1 MGHNYCQ
8 VQNPRKYEGL
18 VNLLH
23 ECISLSNLT
32 VPGASMDAF
41 FSPCFFIRLYNGQS
55 KENLN
60 HVELNS
66 SILCARAVPT
76 HEAFLFVFRV

>member
-41 FSPCFFIRLYNGQS
+41 FHLASLSGYTMASPKKIW
-55 KENLN
+55 
-60 HVELNS
+60 
-66 SILCARAVPT
+66 IM
-76 HEAFLFVFRV
+76 

>member
-23 ECISLSNLT
+23 ECISLSNLA

-41 FSPCFFIRLYNGQS
+41 FHLASLSGYTMASPKKI
-55 KENLN
+55 
-60 HVELNS
+60 
-66 SILCARAVPT
+66 
-76 HEAFLFVFRV
+76 